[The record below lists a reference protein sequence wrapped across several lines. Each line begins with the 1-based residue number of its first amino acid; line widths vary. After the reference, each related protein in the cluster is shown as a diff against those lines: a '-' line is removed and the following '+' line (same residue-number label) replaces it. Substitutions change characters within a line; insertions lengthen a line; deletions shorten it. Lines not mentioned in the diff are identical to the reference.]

1 MRFLLF
7 LLVAL
12 MPFAAFGQAT
22 PPGYLLPKPLPSI
35 GLAANGVK
43 PGGPYIGMTGYG
55 DAYPAHFDVLTSGGW
70 RSVGT
75 IPERDGILQKYRKE
89 GMSVYVAATSSVYV
103 LQPDLLT
110 WWNLSELIL
119 GTSGESFYT
128 TNGTLSS
135 ARTVNGAGF
144 GLSWTNLL
152 AFTVN
157 ASQVTISAPLGLRLN
172 TQTAISG
179 AARE

>member
-43 PGGPYIGMTGYG
+43 PGGPYIGMTDYG
-55 DAYPAHFDVLTSGGW
+55 DASPAQFDVLTTGGW

-75 IPERDGILQKYRKE
+75 IPERDSIQQKYRKE

-103 LQPDLLT
+103 LKPDLVT
-110 WWNLSELIL
+110 WWNLSELVL
-119 GTSGESFYT
+119 GTTGESFYT
-128 TNGTLSS
+128 TNGSLSS

-144 GLSWTNLL
+144 GLNWTNLL
-152 AFTVN
+152 GFNVY
-157 ASQVTISAPLGLRLN
+157 ASQVTLNAPLGLMLN
-172 TQTAISG
+172 TQSV
-179 AARE
+179 